1 MPRFSY
7 KVQGTDGR
15 PQTGIVEAASK
26 SGALET
32 LLARGQTPLRLHLV
46 GDRAEFQN
54 WLKPAPKE
62 FSVKDAA
69 EFSGDLARLLASG
82 FSLHQALQMTAVSA
96 GSKPARALA
105 EKAAERVQKGGS
117 LHSVLANET
126 SGPALALAGL
136 VQAGETVGQLET
148 VLLDASGSFGAS
160 ADFKEKL
167 GSALIYPAIVL
178 FMISLTLLVFFTMVL
193 PRLRPLFED
202 GGVKLPAMT
211 KALLGFG
218 EFCEV
223 WGPWLAL
230 GLVVLLI
237 AMQMRPALKCKV
249 KRFFD
254 RVLLGRIGMG
264 GPKLVG
270 FAAYARTLGLLVNS
284 GVPLPAANS
293 VAAGAVANLVLSE
306 KFESLTTQ
314 LRGGKNLSDLLGGL
328 PEAPEL
334 LVRMSVIGE
343 RSGKLGPALT
353 DAAGILE
360 RSARTRMERLM
371 AALTPAITIIL
382 GIIVALVVGAL
393 FLGLAS
399 LTEIDV

>member
-1 MPRFSY
+1 MPKFSY
-7 KVQGTDGR
+7 KAQGLDGR
-15 PQTGIVEAASK
+15 SQTGIVEATSK

-32 LLARGQTPLRLHLV
+32 LLARGQTPLRLRLV
-46 GDRAEFQN
+46 GDSTEFQN

-62 FSVKDAA
+62 FNVKDAA
-69 EFSGDLARLLASG
+69 EFSGDLARLLGSG

-117 LHSVLANET
+117 LHSVLASET

-136 VQAGETVGQLET
+136 VQAGETAGHLEK
-148 VLLDASGSFGAS
+148 VLQDASGSFGAS
-160 ADFKEKL
+160 AEFKEKL
-167 GSALIYPAIVL
+167 GSALIYPAIIL

-202 GGVKLPAMT
+202 VGDKLPAMT
-211 KALLGFG
+211 KVLLGFG

-237 AMQMRPALKCKV
+237 AMQMRPALKRKV
-249 KRFFD
+249 KRFLD
-254 RVLLGRIGMG
+254 KILLGRLGMG
-264 GPKLVG
+264 GPRLAG

-306 KFESLTTQ
+306 KFVGLSAQ
-314 LRGGKNLSDLLGGL
+314 LRGGKNLSDLLDGL
-328 PEAPEL
+328 PEAPVL
-334 LVRMSVIGE
+334 LVRMAVIGE

-371 AALTPAITIIL
+371 AALTPVVTIIL
-382 GIIVALVVGAL
+382 GIIVALVVGSL